1 MDVSFLQAVFA
12 ETGPF
17 ATVTADMTHRS
28 ESAQDELE
36 LRVRALRK
44 QLTEAGA
51 PDDVAETAAARLLA
65 TGAGN
70 GDSDSGPHGPG
81 RAVVATEAGVLL
93 DVPLD
98 AAPLRERADWGSLP
112 DLLPVLAH
120 LPGRLPHVVVVA
132 DRTGADVLVAEHAGD
147 QPSEESVEGQDFH
160 ARKVPSGGWSQ
171 KRFQNHAEAV
181 WKDNAEKVAHEVDR
195 VVRRHG
201 AHLVV
206 LAGEVRARAELG
218 AQLTE
223 AAREVLVEIEEGG
236 RAAGADDEAL
246 AERVRALVSERLALR
261 DRDVLD
267 RLAQDRGQGR
277 AVSGVRDVVDALR
290 RAQVETLLLSD
301 TAADA
306 RVVVGEDP
314 LLLAVEA
321 SELADLGATAT
332 TEVPADR
339 ALIRAATGSGARVVA
354 LPAEALTEEDGVAAL
369 LRFVDDSTPTGD
381 TGS

>member
-1 MDVSFLQAVFA
+1 
-12 ETGPF
+12 
-17 ATVTADMTHRS
+17 
-28 ESAQDELE
+28 
-36 LRVRALRK
+36 
-44 QLTEAGA
+44 
-51 PDDVAETAAARLLA
+51 
-65 TGAGN
+65 
-70 GDSDSGPHGPG
+70 
-81 RAVVATEAGVLL
+81 
-93 DVPLD
+93 
-98 AAPLRERADWGSLP
+98 
-112 DLLPVLAH
+112 
-120 LPGRLPHVVVVA
+120 
-132 DRTGADVLVAEHAGD
+132 
-147 QPSEESVEGQDFH
+147 
-160 ARKVPSGGWSQ
+160 
-171 KRFQNHAEAV
+171 
-181 WKDNAEKVAHEVDR
+181 
-195 VVRRHG
+195 
-201 AHLVV
+201 
-206 LAGEVRARAELG
+206 
-218 AQLTE
+218 
-223 AAREVLVEIEEGG
+223 
-236 RAAGADDEAL
+236 
-246 AERVRALVSERLALR
+246 VRALVSERLGLR